1 MNNTAQRSAAVM
13 ASGVIAILGSL
24 VTAIGILIG
33 MMGLLLASRFPNPNL
48 NPNPMD
54 SMPGLR
60 VMTAAIMAVF
70 FAVTIWGAFSGVGII
85 RLRNWARISV
95 LVWSGIAAPM
105 CAMAILFVA
114 FMPMP
119 PSPNPTMLRTMIHV
133 VTVLFYG
140 GPLAIAVWWLILF
153 TRPKVVA
160 QFKPVVAAVGAG
172 SGDPFGAIPVAVAA
186 DGASVPAVYAVPAP
200 LPGPSVPLPIIVLAC
215 FFLLSSL
222 SVFFIFF
229 MHMPAMF
236 FGHAYTG
243 LTGSV
248 IYVAWCLLYAISGV
262 GMLRRVSWAYSLA
275 IGLQIVGIV
284 SGIMTVLSPN
294 FDRMMQHAMSS
305 MRVTPSEMYEVPS
318 MTHLRGFSFIGLL
331 FPVAIL
337 GLLVYYRPRF
347 LEACA
352 AKTGSS
358 SAPGDSTTPGN
369 FPSQAPP
376 QNTQPLAE

>member
-1 MNNTAQRSAAVM
+1 MNSTGQRSAAVM

-33 MMGLLLASRFPNPNL
+33 MMGLLLASRFPTPT
-48 NPNPMD
+48 PNPMD
-54 SMPGLR
+54 TMPGLR
-60 VMTAAIMAVF
+60 VMTAAIMAIF

-160 QFKPVVAAVGAG
+160 QFKPVAVAAGP
-172 SGDPFGAIPVAVAA
+172 GDPFGAIPVTATVDASGSQVA
-186 DGASVPAVYAVPAP
+186 YAVP
-200 LPGPSVPLPIIVLAC
+200 GPSIPLPIIVLSC

-229 MHMPAMF
+229 THMPAMV

-248 IYVAWCLLYAISGV
+248 IYGGWCLLYAIAGV
-262 GMLRRVSWAYSLA
+262 GMLRRVSWTYTLA
-275 IGLQIVGIV
+275 IGLQILGIV
-284 SGIMTVLSPN
+284 SGIITLLSPN
-294 FDRMMQHAMSS
+294 FDNVMRRAMSTTGLP
-305 MRVTPSEMYEVPS
+305 VNSEMYQMPS
-318 MTHLRGFSFIGLL
+318 MAHLRGFSLIGLL

-337 GLLVYYRPRF
+337 GLMVYYRPRF

-352 AKTGSS
+352 SKGGNS
-358 SAPGDSTTPGN
+358 SAPDNSTTPGDSASQT
-369 FPSQAPP
+369 PSQTIEPVA
-376 QNTQPLAE
+376 

>member
-1 MNNTAQRSAAVM
+1 MNSPAQRSAAVM

-33 MMGLLLASRFPNPNL
+33 MMGLLLTSRLP

-54 SMPGLR
+54 AMPGLR
-60 VMTAAIMAVF
+60 VMTAAIMAIF
-70 FAVTIWGAFSGVGII
+70 FAITIWGAFSGVGLI

-105 CAMAILFVA
+105 CALAIIFVA

-119 PSPNPTMLRTMIHV
+119 PSPNPALLRTMIHV
-133 VTVLFYG
+133 ITVLFYG

-153 TRPKVVA
+153 TRPKIVA
-160 QFKPVVAAVGAG
+160 QFKPVAMAAGP
-172 SGDPFGAIPVAVAA
+172 GDPFGAIPVTATVDASGAQVA
-186 DGASVPAVYAVPAP
+186 YAVPVP
-200 LPGPSVPLPIIVLAC
+200 LPGPSVPLPIIVLSC

-229 MHMPAMF
+229 THVPAMV

-248 IYVAWCLLYAISGV
+248 VYGVWCLLYAIAGV
-262 GMLRRVSWAYSLA
+262 GMLRRVSWTYSLA
-275 IGLQIVGIV
+275 IALQILGIV

-294 FDRMMQHAMSS
+294 FDTVMQHAMSS
-305 MRVTPSEMYEVPS
+305 MRMTTPEMYQVPS
-318 MTHLRGFSFIGLL
+318 MTHLRGFSIIGLL

-337 GLLVYYRPRF
+337 GMMVYYRPRF

-352 AKTGSS
+352 MKDGNSS
-358 SAPGDSTTPGN
+358 PRPSTPDDPTTPGN
-369 FPSQAPP
+369 SPSQTPS
-376 QNTQPLAE
+376 QSVQPLAE